1 MSDKS
6 KMKCNTP
13 KRTPSH
19 PTKSHV
25 VKACKDGEEKL
36 IRFGQQGVKGAGK
49 APKTESEK
57 ARKASYY
64 ARHDAQDPSPDKMSA
79 RFWSHK
85 VKWILLV
92 SMLSGMEAISR
103 ASSMVTSRSTHST
116 TRRRSMPLPLS

>member
-1 MSDKS
+1 MSDDKS

-25 VKACKDGEEKL
+25 VKACKDGQEKL

-57 ARKASYY
+57 ARKKSYY

-103 ASSMVTSRSTHST
+103 ASSMVTS
-116 TRRRSMPLPLS
+116 

>member
-1 MSDKS
+1 MDKS
-6 KMKCNTP
+6 KMKCNAP

-19 PTKSHV
+19 ATKSHV
-25 VKACKDGEEKL
+25 VKACSDGQEKL

-57 ARKASYY
+57 ARKKSYY

-85 VKWILLV
+85 VKWTIAPIGVVLLL
-92 SMLSGMEAISR
+92 SMTQGEAH
-103 ASSMVTSRSTHST
+103 AQLQPNADNNMSTLFT
-116 TRRRSMPLPLS
+116 VKRG